1 MNGSRSQQ
9 TAGFFTCTFALTR
22 FMVNTVFRLV
32 ILAAGRVGS
41 WKSVEERMPRWE
53 GHAGKLVIPTEF
65 NAFVNL

>member
-1 MNGSRSQQ
+1 M
-9 TAGFFTCTFALTR
+9 
-22 FMVNTVFRLV
+22 NTVFRLV